1 MTLENMIK
9 ELLNPEPAKIT
20 AESKENGKINIEFDG
35 RGLECIGLSIAIV
48 DNLIEESKGALTV
61 DDYCDMLKQ
70 AVNDHSKSKEQIDVE
85 LEIAKKIF
93 ESVFNK

>member
-1 MTLENMIK
+1 MTLENEIK
-9 ELLNPEPAKIT
+9 KLLNPKPAKIT
-20 AESKENGKINIEFDG
+20 AESKENGKSIIKMEG
-35 RGLECIGLSIAIV
+35 RALECVALSIAIA
-48 DNLIEESKGALTV
+48 DELIQESKGALTV

-70 AVNDHSKSKEQIDVE
+70 AVNDHSKSKEQIDVG

>member
-1 MTLENMIK
+1 MTLENEIK
-9 ELLNPEPAKIT
+9 KLLNPKPAKNT
-20 AESKENGKINIEFDG
+20 AESKENGKSIIKIKG
-35 RGLECIGLSIAIV
+35 RALECIALSMAIA
-48 DNLIEESKGALTV
+48 DQLIEESKGALTV
-61 DDYCDMLKQ
+61 DAYCDMLKQ

>member
-20 AESKENGKINIEFDG
+20 AESKENGKINIKMDG
-35 RGLECIGLSIAIV
+35 RVLECIALSMAIA
-48 DNLIEESKGALTV
+48 DQLIEESKGALTV
-61 DDYCDMLKQ
+61 DAYCDMIKQ

-85 LEIAKKIF
+85 LEIAKKLF